1 MTVTVAAK
9 TETFTNNTANDAVP
23 VNSEFAAAFNNDA
36 LLATEINLIGGSAYT
51 FIGTKTF
58 DGLMRWS
65 QGTTTIAAGVI
76 TPTKMVQYVRT
87 EAAAATDDLV
97 TITQNGAGQILILR
111 GYDLAEVVTL
121 KHGTGNVYLLN
132 NADYVFSDVENYL
145 GLFYDSNA
153 GRWNELFR
161 TNPAVIVP
169 KYYTGGPVPHYND
182 AASWIFPAGLSAMD
196 STNAVMMTLA
206 GNITCSLATSGA
218 AGLDT
223 GTEAAN
229 THYYPYL
236 IGKADGTTSVV
247 WSVTNEA
254 VSGSITLPSGYI
266 YKRQLKMSVRN
277 DGSSNIIPT
286 YIGDGWPNRPRI
298 HYNVAHRGEGA
309 TATAGT
315 TEFLTNGSATSFT
328 AASAA
333 SFIPPISRLGYFFNA
348 TAGSQNGIGIRAT
361 GETHNGIE
369 MSGTNSGAGP
379 VTPCLTNSSQ
389 SIDYRRVDAG
399 GANAWIS
406 VESYLV
412 TEVA

>member
-23 VNSEFAAAFNNDA
+23 VNSEFAAAFNNDS
-36 LLATEINLIGGSAYT
+36 LLATEINLIGGSTYT

-65 QGTTTIAAGVI
+65 QGITTIAAGVI

-132 NADYVFSDVENYL
+132 NADYVFADVENYL

-161 TNPAVIVP
+161 TNPSVIVP
-169 KYYTGGPVPHYND
+169 KNYIGGPAPYYND
-182 AASWIFPAGLSAMD
+182 AASWVFPAGLCAMN
-196 STNAVMMTLA
+196 STNAVLMTLS

-223 GTEAAN
+223 GAEASN
-229 THYYPYL
+229 TYYYPYL
-236 IGKADGTTSVV
+236 IAKADGTATVV
-247 WSVTNEA
+247 WSVTNES

-266 YKRQLKMSVRN
+266 YKRQLKMFVKN
-277 DGSSNIIPT
+277 DGSSNIIKSS
-286 YIGDGWPNRPRI
+286 IGEGWPYRPRI
-298 HYNVAHRGEGA
+298 AYNVAHRGYGM
-309 TATAGT
+309 TGTAGT
-315 TEFLTNGSATSFT
+315 TEFLAAGTSTSFA

-333 SFIPPISRLGYFFNA
+333 SFVPPISRRAYFVLENQ
-348 TAGSQNGIGIRAT
+348 GSVNSAALRAT
-361 GETHNGIE
+361 GESHNGIE
-369 MSGTNSGAGP
+369 VAGTNVGNPPP
-379 VTPCLTNSSQ
+379 VPCDTNSSQ
-389 SIDYRRVDAG
+389 SIDYKKLYAAG
-399 GANAWIS
+399 ASVWLS
-406 VESYLV
+406 VESVVV

>member
-36 LLATEINLIGGSAYT
+36 LLATEINLIGSSAYT

-111 GYDLAEVVTL
+111 GYDAAEVVTL

-145 GLFYDSNA
+145 ALFYDSNA
-153 GRWNELFR
+153 GHWNELFR
-161 TNPAVIVP
+161 TNPSAIIP
-169 KYYTGGPVPHYND
+169 KGNIGGPTPYYNN
-182 AASWIFPAGLSAMD
+182 AASWIFPAGLYAMD
-196 STNAVMMTLA
+196 STNAVLMTLS

-223 GTEAAN
+223 GAEASN

-236 IGKADGTTSVV
+236 IAKADGTTSVV
-247 WSVTNEA
+247 WSVTNES
-254 VSGSITLPSGYI
+254 VSGSITLPSGYV

-277 DGSSNIIPT
+277 DGSSNIIPSD
-286 YIGDGWPNRPRI
+286 ILNWPYAPFIKYMTPMSN
-298 HYNVAHRGEGA
+298 HSGGA
-309 TATAGT
+309 TTAGT
-315 TEFLTNGSATSFT
+315 TNVLSAGT
-328 AASAA
+328 SAA
-333 SFIPPISRLGYFFNA
+333 YASVACSSFIPPISTVGQFNA
-348 TAGSQNGIGIRAT
+348 LSTFANAAYAT
-361 GETHNGIE
+361 LRSA
-369 MSGTNSGAGP
+369 SGFLEIMCAGP
-379 VTPCLTNSSQ
+379 AGTATVVDCGTTSGQAIEYKRAAGTGSVNLDVTG
-389 SIDYRRVDAG
+389 YH
-399 GANAWIS
+399 
-406 VESYLV
+406 V
-412 TEVA
+412 TEL